1 MKINLGRAPEV
12 RYNFKKNKPTK
23 SHKKKTLLLGESF
36 KKCWVTYFLL
46 GNGDGFGHDFLAI
59 DHLDFLLHFFI
70 D

>member
-1 MKINLGRAPEV
+1 MQRCDSPLKRGLGG
-12 RYNFKKNKPTK
+12 FFNKT
-23 SHKKKTLLLGESF
+23 HKKRPSLSGESF

-59 DHLDFLLHFFI
+59 DHLNLLLHLFV

>member
-1 MKINLGRAPEV
+1 MQRCDSPLKRGLGG
-12 RYNFKKNKPTK
+12 FFNKT
-23 SHKKKTLLLGESF
+23 HKKRPSFSGESF

-59 DHLDFLLHFFI
+59 DHLNLLLHLFV